1 MSTERAETVRLADG
15 AAMRAL
21 LTLPDGEGPADGWP
35 LILAIHD
42 AFGFSDDIR
51 RIARRFAENG
61 YAALAPAVYDGA
73 GAPLLCVVR
82 TFRDLQA
89 GKGPAF
95 ERIEAARAHAAALP
109 EIDGD
114 RLGITGFC
122 MGGGFAIFFAARGGL
137 KVCAPYY
144 GNTPSSADELRKVC
158 PVVAGFGAL
167 DKQFA
172 VEGERLEQHLSEL
185 GVPHDIKI
193 YPDVGHS
200 YMNDFGDGIMA
211 AVMRRTPMH
220 AGYDEQASEDSWRRM
235 LGFFAEHL

>member
-1 MSTERAETVRLADG
+1 
-15 AAMRAL
+15 MRAL
-21 LTLPDGEGPADGWP
+21 LTLPDGERPSGGWP

-73 GAPLLCVVR
+73 GAPFLCVVR

-89 GKGPAF
+89 RKGAAF

-114 RLGITGFC
+114 RLGVTGFC

-144 GNTPSSADELRKVC
+144 GDTPRHAEQLRDIC

-172 VEGERLEQHLSEL
+172 AQGERLERHLTEL
-185 GVPHDIKI
+185 GVQHDVKI

-200 YMNDFGDGIMA
+200 YMNDFGEGAMA
-211 AVMRRTPMH
+211 ALMRRTPLH
-220 AGYDEQASEDSWRRM
+220 AGYDEEASEDSWRRM
-235 LGFFAEHL
+235 LGFFSEHL